1 MDAGSGVGLGEV
13 RWLDQ
18 AERLRLAE
26 ALPDTPQTSMSTHRL
41 RWNLARA
48 AVIGPVERPEA
59 AVVQAHALMTE
70 PAGLGDDP
78 VLIWRLLREF
88 DGWTNPHVVVPV
100 GAPLAALIEAET
112 GRAYGLEE
120 EIYFQDRPASGATS
134 TLADPARLAVPE
146 VRRLGA
152 DDVPLMEAATEAM
165 GMTGWRFG
173 SAAAQIAGGYAAGAV
188 VEGRM
193 AAVAFTA
200 SRSPRYGEVGIH
212 TLAPY
217 RGRGYAAAAAALV
230 AEDLHR
236 AGLTVI
242 WSTSTEN
249 TASRRIAAKLG
260 LVEVSRRVYLNPV
273 EPGA

>member
-1 MDAGSGVGLGEV
+1 MGEV
-13 RWLDQ
+13 RWLDRV
-18 AERLRLAE
+18 ERLRLAE

-41 RWNLARA
+41 RWNLAWA
-48 AVIGPVERPEA
+48 AMIGPVERPQA

-78 VLIWRLLREF
+78 ALIWRLLRAF
-88 DGWTNPHVVVPV
+88 DGWTNPHVAVPV

-112 GRAYGLEE
+112 GRAYRLEE
-120 EIYFQDRPASGATS
+120 EIYFQDRPAAGDPS
-134 TLADPARLAVPE
+134 TRTDPALLAVPG
-146 VRRLGA
+146 VRRLGT

-173 SAAAQIAGGYAAGAV
+173 STAAQIASGYAAGAV
-188 VEGRM
+188 VAGRL

-230 AEDLHR
+230 AADLHQ

-260 LVEVSRRVYLNPV
+260 LVEVS
-273 EPGA
+273 